1 MAGWKRAGVAGNGRR
16 GASSGVGWSATVSGK
31 MKGPAETPATTLLRQ
46 HGVAYTEH
54 VYEYVEHGGT
64 GVSSSALGV
73 DEHHVVKTLIF
84 EDDKRRP
91 LCVLMHGDR
100 KVSTK
105 ELARQIGAKRVAP
118 CTQEDAMRHSGY
130 LVGGCSPFG
139 LRKPMPVYMEKSILD
154 IDRIYINGGKRGFL
168 VGLPPADVVRV
179 VQPVLVSAALAE

>member
-1 MAGWKRAGVAGNGRR
+1 MSKH
-16 GASSGVGWSATVSGK
+16 S
-31 MKGPAETPATTLLRQ
+31 ETPATLFLRQ
-46 HGVAYTEH
+46 QAVAFQEH
-54 VYEYVEHGGT
+54 HYEYVEHGGT
-64 GVSSSALGV
+64 GVSSAALGV

-118 CTQEDAMRHSGY
+118 CTPEDAHRHSGY

-139 LRKPMPVYMEKSILD
+139 LRKPMPVYLQKSVLD
-154 IDRIYINGGKRGFL
+154 LDRIYINGGRRGFL
-168 VGLPPADVVRV
+168 VSIDPREIVRILQAV
-179 VQPVLVSAALAE
+179 TVDAALAA